1 MFTHDKLRS
10 FSPLTSKG
18 AVSTSETTHSGSV
31 SSAKSNGSDKR
42 KGVKKEVKSNR
53 VFNDTDTLFWCYYE
67 MKNGVG
73 SYDLI
78 EKKTIVTEKQMKIAL
93 VERLREATLLHKFAG
108 LTHVE
113 SKLAN
118 DRAIDIATFLTL
130 CVLDELNI
138 VFINKRTY
146 YELILNSDRPIHY
159 VCKLDYKYGM
169 DFSVNLD
176 EIQKTFYKME
186 SIDKPIRAIT
196 AYKLDELIDMH
207 QRISGGDDSVK
218 RKKADLYQAIIK
230 NM

>member
-1 MFTHDKLRS
+1 MLENYMFTDDKLKS
-10 FSPLTSKG
+10 FVLTKKQEKEKILIT
-18 AVSTSETTHSGSV
+18 VPKETPIQ
-31 SSAKSNGSDKR
+31 AKK
-42 KGVKKEVKSNR
+42 R

-78 EKKTIVTEKQMKIAL
+78 EKKTIVTEKQMKISL
-93 VERLREATLLHKFAG
+93 VERLREATLLHKFAI
-108 LTHVE
+108 LSHVE
-113 SKLAN
+113 SKLTN
-118 DRAIDIATFLTL
+118 DKAIDIPTFLTL

-176 EIQKTFYKME
+176 EIRKTFYKVDN
-186 SIDKPIRAIT
+186 IDKPIKAVS
-196 AYKLDELIDMH
+196 AYKLDQLFDMY
-207 QRISGGDDSVK
+207 QKISGGDDSVK
-218 RKKADLYQAIIK
+218 KKKDDLYEAIMK
-230 NM
+230 KLNL

>member
-1 MFTHDKLRS
+1 MLENYMFTDDKLRS
-10 FSPLTSKG
+10 FSPLTKEREKEKCLIGKSKEKVQVLQ
-18 AVSTSETTHSGSV
+18 A
-31 SSAKSNGSDKR
+31 NKR
-42 KGVKKEVKSNR
+42 I
-53 VFNDTDTLFWCYYE
+53 FNDTDTLFWCYYE

-78 EKKTIVTEKQMKIAL
+78 EKKTIVTEKQMKIEL
-93 VERLREATLLHKFAG
+93 VERLREATLLHKFAA

-118 DRAIDIATFLTL
+118 DRAIDVPTFLTL

-146 YELILNSDRPIHY
+146 YELILNSCQPIHY

-169 DFSVNLD
+169 DVSVNLD
-176 EIQKTFYKME
+176 EIRSTFYKVDNIE
-186 SIDKPIRAIT
+186 KPIKAVS
-196 AYKLDELIDMH
+196 AYKLDELIDMY

-218 RKKADLYQAIIK
+218 KKKADLYEAIIK
-230 NM
+230 YL

>member
-1 MFTHDKLRS
+1 MLENYMFTDDKLRS
-10 FSPLTSKG
+10 FSPLTKEREKEKSLIGK
-18 AVSTSETTHSGSV
+18 TKEKEHTTQ
-31 SSAKSNGSDKR
+31 AEQEKTL
-42 KGVKKEVKSNR
+42 VKKR

-93 VERLREATLLHKFAG
+93 VERLREATLLHKFAA

-118 DRAIDIATFLTL
+118 DRAIDINTFLTL
-130 CVLDELNI
+130 CVLDELNV

-146 YELILNSDRPIHY
+146 YELILNSGQPIHY
-159 VCKLDYKYGM
+159 VCKMDYKYGM
-169 DFSVNLD
+169 DFSSNLAD
-176 EIQKTFYKME
+176 IQNTFYKME

-207 QRISGGDDSVK
+207 HRISGGDDSVK
-218 RKKADLYQAIIK
+218 KKKADLYQAIIK

>member
-1 MFTHDKLRS
+1 MLENYMFTDDKLKS
-10 FSPLTSKG
+10 FSPLPKEREKEKNPKQEKPAQEKTI
-18 AVSTSETTHSGSV
+18 
-31 SSAKSNGSDKR
+31 
-42 KGVKKEVKSNR
+42 VKKR
-53 VFNDTDTLFWCYYE
+53 VFNDADTLFWCYYE

-93 VERLREATLLHKFAG
+93 VERLREATLLHKFAA

-118 DRAIDIATFLTL
+118 DRAIDINTFLTL

-169 DFSVNLD
+169 DFSANLD
-176 EIQKTFYKME
+176 EIRTTFYKVDN
-186 SIDKPIRAIT
+186 IDKPIKAIS
-196 AYKLDELIDMH
+196 AYKLDELVDMH

-218 RKKADLYQAIIK
+218 KKKADLYEAIMK
-230 NM
+230 KLNL

>member
-1 MFTHDKLRS
+1 MFTDDKLKS
-10 FSPLTSKG
+10 FVPPSKEK
-18 AVSTSETTHSGSV
+18 AKQKDKTFLPTPKENKET
-31 SSAKSNGSDKR
+31 K
-42 KGVKKEVKSNR
+42 R

-67 MKNGVG
+67 MKYGIG

-93 VERLREATLLHKFAG
+93 VERLRDATLLHKFAA

-118 DRAIDIATFLTL
+118 DRTIDVPTFLTL
-130 CVLDELNI
+130 CVLDELNV
-138 VFINKRTY
+138 VFINKRSF

-176 EIQKTFYKME
+176 EIRATFYKMDN
-186 SIDKPIRAIT
+186 IDKPIRAVS
-196 AYKLDELIDMH
+196 AYKLDELVDMH
-207 QRISGGDDSVK
+207 QRISGGNDSVK
-218 RKKADLYQAIIK
+218 KKKADLYEAIVK
-230 NM
+230 CL

>member
-1 MFTHDKLRS
+1 MLENYMFTDDKVKS
-10 FSPLTSKG
+10 FSPLTKEREKEKSLIDKSK
-18 AVSTSETTHSGSV
+18 EKPTTEQ
-31 SSAKSNGSDKR
+31 
-42 KGVKKEVKSNR
+42 VKKR

-78 EKKTIVTEKQMKIAL
+78 EKKTIVTEKHMKIAL
-93 VERLREATLLHKFAG
+93 IEKLREATLLHKFAA

-113 SKLAN
+113 SRLAN
-118 DRAIDIATFLTL
+118 DRAIDVPTFLTL

-169 DFSVNLD
+169 DFSMNLE
-176 EIQKTFYKME
+176 EIRATFYKME
-186 SIDKPIRAIT
+186 SIDKPIKAVS

-218 RKKADLYQAIIK
+218 KKKADLYEAIIK
-230 NM
+230 CL